1 MSLHLDDP
9 QVDELAREV
18 AELDRCS
25 VEEAVN
31 RALKARLD
39 ELREREERRRRV
51 EARLERIWKLPVLD
65 DRDHAEMLYDEDGIP
80 K

>member
-1 MSLHLDDP
+1 MALHLEDP

-18 AELDRCS
+18 AELDGCS
-25 VEEAVN
+25 VAEAVN
-31 RALKARLD
+31 RALKARRE

-51 EARLERIWKLPVLD
+51 EATLEKIWKLPILD
-65 DRDHAEMLYDEDGIP
+65 DRDHGEMLYDEDGIP

>member
-1 MSLHLDDP
+1 MALHLEDP

-25 VEEAVN
+25 VAEAVN
-31 RALKARLD
+31 RALKAQRE
-39 ELREREERRRRV
+39 ELREREEKRRRV
-51 EARLERIWKLPVLD
+51 EARLERVRQLPILD
-65 DRDHAEMLYDEDGIP
+65 PRDHAEMLYDEDGLP